1 MNVVKY
7 LFAIWAGVLIYA
19 LLSLSFGARGFL
31 AYRQLQNEQ
40 ARQEANIED
49 LRLINREL
57 ENTMN
62 SLLHDEGTLAVFAR
76 ELGYASGEE
85 RFIRIV
91 GLGGYQQ
98 TRTSAGEVIFTT
110 IPQYIP
116 NIILRIIAFFTGIT
130 ILICMLFFDFMK
142 VLKNEK

>member
-1 MNVVKY
+1 MGKY
-7 LFAIWAGVLIYA
+7 LFALWAGVLIYA
-19 LLSLSFGARGFL
+19 LLAFSFGSRGVS

-40 ARQEANIED
+40 ARQEANIEN

-62 SLLHDEGTLAVFAR
+62 SLLHDEDTLTVFAR
-76 ELGYASGEE
+76 ELGYATGQE

-98 TRTSAGEVIFTT
+98 TRTTAGEVVFAAL
-110 IPQYIP
+110 PQHIP
-116 NIILRIIAFFTGIT
+116 NVTLRIIAFFMGMT
-130 ILICMLFFDFMK
+130 ILVCMAIFDFMK
-142 VLKNEK
+142 ILRER

>member
-1 MNVVKY
+1 MNAVKY

-19 LLSLSFGARGFL
+19 VLALSFGSRGIST
-31 AYRQLQNEQ
+31 YRQLQAEQ
-40 ARQEANIED
+40 ARQEANIES

-62 SLLHDEGTLAVFAR
+62 SLVHDEDTLAVFAR
-76 ELGYASGEE
+76 ELGYATAQE

-98 TRTSAGEVIFTT
+98 TRTSAGEVIFAAL
-110 IPQYIP
+110 PRYIP
-116 NIILRIIAFFTGIT
+116 NLILRIIAFFTGIT
-130 ILICMLFFDFMK
+130 ILVCMVFFDFMRI
-142 VLKNEK
+142 LRER

>member
-1 MNVVKY
+1 MY
-7 LFAIWAGVLIYA
+7 G
-19 LLSLSFGARGFL
+19 LLAFSFGDRGLF

-40 ARQEANIED
+40 ARQEANIEN

-62 SLLHDEGTLAVFAR
+62 ALLHDPDTLSVFAR
-76 ELGYASGEE
+76 ELGYASTQE

-98 TRTSAGEVIFTT
+98 TRTSAGEIVFAAAPQHIPSLT
-110 IPQYIP
+110 I
-116 NIILRIIAFFTGIT
+116 RIIAFFTGIT
-130 ILICMLFFDFMK
+130 ILVSMAVFDLMK
-142 VLKNEK
+142 VLRE

>member
-31 AYRQLQNEQ
+31 AYRQLQNEL
-40 ARQEANIED
+40 ARQEANMEE
-49 LRLINREL
+49 LRLINQDL
-57 ENTMN
+57 ENTMS

-76 ELGYASGEE
+76 ELGYATGQE

-98 TRTSAGEVIFTT
+98 TRTSSGEVVFAAV
-110 IPQYIP
+110 PQYIP
-116 NIILRIIAFFTGIT
+116 NLVLRVIAFITGIS
-130 ILICMLFFDFMK
+130 ILVCMVFFDFMK
-142 VLKNEK
+142 ILKNEK